1 MPKDHIVINA
11 MAAANHQEHLVEMFV
26 TEFEIREWFKTVDLQ
41 QAWDTFR
48 VAEGILE
55 MRGSQRK
62 RRKDAGKPRQ
72 ATLTP
77 DNGFEELMGS

>member
-1 MPKDHIVINA
+1 VSEKSHS
-11 MAAANHQEHLVEMFV
+11 MAQGIEEY
-26 TEFEIREWFKTVDLQ
+26 EIREWFKTVDLE
-41 QAWDTFR
+41 QARDTFR
-48 VAEGILE
+48 VVEGILE

-77 DNGFEELMGS
+77 TDEELMGS